1 MKAKAAMDPAAAFPD
16 QAQPPCDKDLP
27 PVLGRAASSLDEVLA
42 NLRSTQPAVVA
53 AWQFSER
60 SGWYM
65 LLLLKKRRLIYLV
78 PKRGDVRVMMILGRK
93 AVAQLQEGP
102 FARQT
107 DRLLKTAKH
116 YPEGIAFTFDG
127 KSLDPDLL
135 GAFLAAKI
143 AH

>member
-1 MKAKAAMDPAAAFPD
+1 MDPAAAFPD
-16 QAQPPCDKDLP
+16 EKPRPDEAAWKAA
-27 PVLGRAASSLDEVLA
+27 LGRAATPLDEVLS
-42 NLRSTQPAVVA
+42 NLRGSQPAVVVE
-53 AWQFSER
+53 WQFSAR
-60 SGWYM
+60 SGWYR
-65 LLLLKKRRLIYLV
+65 LLLLKKRRLLYLV

-93 AVAQLQEGP
+93 AVAELQAGP

-127 KSLDPDLL
+127 KSLDPNLL